1 MLSKTHFNTRNEVLV
16 YIRNGLAIVAEL
28 DPPADLR
35 EATFRKALDLLTAA
49 NIQMT
54 DPGPQV
60 RPVPALA
67 IPRNLRSQ

>member
-1 MLSKTHFNTRNEVLV
+1 MLTKTHFNTADETHAYLEA
-16 YIRNGLAIVAEL
+16 GLAIVAEL